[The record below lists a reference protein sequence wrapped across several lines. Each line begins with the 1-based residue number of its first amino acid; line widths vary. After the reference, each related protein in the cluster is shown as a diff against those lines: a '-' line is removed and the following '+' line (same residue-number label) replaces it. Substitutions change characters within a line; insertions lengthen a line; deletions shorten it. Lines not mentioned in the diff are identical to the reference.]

1 MMSHITTI
9 KSNVQFKDK
18 EVLATALSEL
28 KTQFSDLT
36 YSFDL
41 KNNKFLIRYP
51 PIEGYQENGNLQFV
65 YTGDHYQMRGDNW
78 NCSTEFNKV
87 TGQVIINY
95 QKAGVQGYL
104 AINRFSKTE
113 SRSEDGVILMA
124 RRY

>member
-1 MMSHITTI
+1 MSHITTI
-9 KSNVQFKDK
+9 KTNVQFKDK

-51 PIEGYQENGNLQFV
+51 PIEGYQKNGNLQFV
-65 YTGDHYQMRGDNW
+65 YTGDYYQMRGDNW

>member
-1 MMSHITTI
+1 MSHITTI